1 MYDKNVSCLLRC
13 LQILEIMILLW
24 KRWLQIGKMHLWF
37 ACFYSIGPCVLM
49 LPGVTGMPWM
59 DSHDS
64 SPSSDA
70 PSSGA
75 SGDMAISLV
84 ENLGVQP
91 WTVWPL
97 NGWCLQWNMNLA
109 LNDSATS
116 LQTSSIFGSALNQV
130 CSIDSMSTW
139 TILRHCSDTY
149 LRNCLNPP
157 TEMNPALMDW
167 ISGSWGLGCRKCWA
181 EGPWSGKTNSD
192 LQGSPNISR
201 VPETLKS
208 CSHCWFLLIKLMD
221 GHKLLWKELE
231 RWDETQPL

>member
-1 MYDKNVSCLLRC
+1 MQMRPDFGGFGRWASEGYLCFRKSELHRHLRSVGISRRIHIISRYIANVWQKNVSCLLRC

-37 ACFYSIGPCVLM
+37 ACFYSIGLCVLM

-109 LNDSATS
+109 LNS
-116 LQTSSIFGSALNQV
+116 
-130 CSIDSMSTW
+130 
-139 TILRHCSDTY
+139 
-149 LRNCLNPP
+149 
-157 TEMNPALMDW
+157 
-167 ISGSWGLGCRKCWA
+167 
-181 EGPWSGKTNSD
+181 
-192 LQGSPNISR
+192 
-201 VPETLKS
+201 
-208 CSHCWFLLIKLMD
+208 
-221 GHKLLWKELE
+221 
-231 RWDETQPL
+231 